1 MRRRQR
7 RLKLQQVVLKNM
19 VDERTKE
26 LNEKNEQLKCSLEEV
41 RKAQDRANSVQKE
54 LLETIH
60 YAAVGETAGRTAH
73 EILNPLTIISG
84 KVEVFRNYVDDL
96 LKPSINLLDDIVDG
110 WQKEYDEGGVEK
122 LINSLKELVD
132 ENENTCF
139 AEDDLKNLKEVLKQ
153 LVELK
158 DKTYSDNN
166 IIQYEIDDIFVKLDK
181 MKELTAYKSNKSD
194 YSIKNLIFEV
204 KNVFIN
210 TFTKEKIAFE
220 YFENVEN
227 VNLHI
232 DRNEFYMLFTNLMKN
247 SIEAIRDKDSED
259 KGLIRVE
266 VLKGTLEVNIKF
278 IDNGKGIEEK
288 DKPYIFEPGYTTKLD
303 EKNTGF
309 GLSIS
314 RRFLRGYGGDI
325 RLLKTSLEEGTVFVI
340 SMPILPS
347 K

>member
-1 MRRRQR
+1 MKNRQK
-7 RLKLQQVVLKNM
+7 RLRLQQTVLKNM

-41 RKAQDRANSVQKE
+41 RKAQDKANSAQKE

-96 LKPSINLLDDIVDG
+96 LKPSISTLGDIVDG
-110 WQKEYDEGGVEK
+110 WQKEYDEGGIEK
-122 LINSLKELVD
+122 LINSLKEIVD
-132 ENENTCF
+132 ENEDISF
-139 AEDDLKNLKEVLKQ
+139 AEDDLKNLKEILKQ
-153 LVELK
+153 LNELK
-158 DKTYSDNN
+158 EKTYSDNN

-194 YSIKNLIFEV
+194 YNIKSLIYEV
-204 KNVFIN
+204 RNVFVN
-210 TFTKEKIAFE
+210 TLTKEKILFE
-220 YFENVEN
+220 YYENVEN
-227 VNLHI
+227 INLHI
-232 DRNEFYMLFTNLMKN
+232 DRNEFYMLFTNLIKN
-247 SIEAIRDKDSED
+247 SIEAIREKDSVEV
-259 KGLIRVE
+259 GLIRVE
-266 VLKGTLEVNIKF
+266 VLKSALEVNIKF
-278 IDNGKGIEEK
+278 RDNGKGIEDK
-288 DKPYIFEPGYTTKLD
+288 DKPYVFEPGYTTKLD

-325 RLLKTSLEEGTVFVI
+325 RLFKTSLEEGTVFVI
-340 SMPILPS
+340 SIPILPS